1 MKKVLKNI
9 SLVALLL
16 IGFAILSHAII
27 PHDHHYE
34 LASNLEHNHN
44 DKSPIHC
51 HYLNHIDVDK
61 ITTNNFQKLVKHM
74 PALMAVFSFDES
86 NTSNIF
92 VDFIQQKII
101 NTFLSDAI
109 LSISPTRGSPI
120 L

>member
-16 IGFAILSHAII
+16 VGVAILSHSII

-51 HYLNHIDVDK
+51 HYLNHIDLDK
-61 ITTNNFQKLVKHM
+61 ITTNNFQKIVKKL
-74 PALMAVFSFDES
+74 PALIAVFSFNE
-86 NTSNIF
+86 NNIQK
-92 VDFIQQKII
+92 VFISFISHKAL
-101 NTFLSDAI
+101 NTFHPNAI
-109 LSISPTRGSPI
+109 LSISPTRGSP
-120 L
+120 LV